1 MSEFEKLMNG
11 ANASKVVIKIKTEL
25 NEGYEGARLI
35 YNMLKDVPEQL
46 QPCVVGWITN
56 QFVNFFIGSMSL
68 KTIMKAENTS
78 YLDSI
83 LTMSTLI
90 EDPDLIPIYKRIYNI
105 TEEL

>member
-1 MSEFEKLMNG
+1 
-11 ANASKVVIKIKTEL
+11 
-25 NEGYEGARLI
+25 
-35 YNMLKDVPEQL
+35 MLKDVPEQL